1 MKTISVSCAIII
13 HLNKV
18 LVAKRSS
25 SMSQPGFWEFPG
37 GKLEQGE
44 RPEESLIREIKEEL
58 GMEITIDFQLTV
70 SKYAYSEEK
79 IIELIPF
86 ICTWESG
93 EIRVLEHERVDW
105 LEIEELSVL
114 NWAPADI
121 PVYNELLE
129 NWQAF
134 RSKNTNKAKN

>member
-25 SMSQPGFWEFPG
+25 SMSQPGMWEFPG
-37 GKLEQGE
+37 GKLEEGE
-44 RPEESLIREIKEEL
+44 SLEESLIREIKEEL
-58 GMEITIDFQLTV
+58 GIEISVGSQLTV
-70 SKYAYSEEK
+70 SKFTYSEEK
-79 IIELIPF
+79 IVELTPF
-86 ICTWESG
+86 ICAWESG
-93 EIRVLEHERVDW
+93 DIRVLEHERVVW
-105 LEIEELSVL
+105 MEIGDLSVL

-121 PVYNELLE
+121 PVFNELLE

-134 RSKNTNKAKN
+134 RSRNTNKAKN